1 MKYAVV
7 QSKKSPKRRKLE
19 ARVSDEQKQLIERAA
34 AYDGMSQ
41 SDFIVSA
48 TMAAARKTV
57 QGQDVINLN
66 ATASRKIAELL
77 LNPPPPNKRLKK
89 AFRDGARSVQFK

>member
-7 QSKKSPKRRKLE
+7 ESRKSPKRRKLE

-41 SDFIVSA
+41 SDFIVNAAMS
-48 TMAAARKTV
+48 AARKTV
-57 QGQDVINLN
+57 QGQDVINLSV
-66 ATASRKIAELL
+66 TASRKIAELL
-77 LNPPPPNKRLKK
+77 LNPPPPNKCLKK
-89 AFRDGARSVQFK
+89 AFRDGGQSVQFK